1 MKPDQDSYPVFEA
14 NQVLTNGHLNDGF
27 NYLDEQEHHTRA
39 RLIGIGIACG
49 LEISLRSGTTIEVS
63 KGCGVT
69 SQGYLIV
76 EPETVSLVAYRAD
89 YRIPDEVDYPVFR
102 DADKRQYPLWELF
115 PAGEPNTLELASV
128 AGFLD
133 DKAVLLF
140 MELKQQG
147 LRNCSPNNCDDKG
160 SEVAVSIRRLLI
172 KREHLDLISAA
183 AAQLAAGLTYR
194 DRQEREQAQLDLPD
208 LRLPRLKFPRPNEL
222 RSQDILAAFVDVFQA
237 NQLAQALGEAL
248 QAAYQAF
255 RPWLQEEYPDDP
267 FTDFAAKFG
276 FLDQVLVVDK
286 TTTVQARFL
295 QYYYDVF
302 DDLLR
307 AYDEFRW
314 QASGLICACCP
325 PVDLFARHLML
336 GLPSDSTDAQPGIYR
351 HGFLA
356 SPAISGCAEKSME
369 VRLLFQRIVEML
381 ASFTVA
387 PPLFAGLSE
396 IDERIDAQIR
406 ITPSVLGG
414 KPLAERAIP
423 YYYQQTGKPPLYQI
437 WNSEKTRRNR
447 GNRNLA
453 YRAYEY
459 RPEPPRFVRDPLSY
473 DLEAYDFLRI
483 EGHLGKPYL
492 AVMRTLLQLKQIYR
506 LPIEIIALRSG
517 PYDEQQPVDLSAE
530 SCRFQDLEA
539 VFDSLRE
546 QVLSALA
553 EGVRF
558 LYAIPLEG
566 EQVGGGAL
574 PAGTPQ
580 LALLKAYAADF
591 SYAADSVGAW
601 FEKHLKLFQGRPY
614 VDVDH
619 SQINEEAVLRV
630 VWELLAGTSKSPLPS
645 RYYGH
650 IVVLYYL
657 SKLAETL
664 PPSLD
669 LLSQADFENKCQ
681 DLRGLVRFFRSA
693 AASEISQESQAFIP
707 EEDLIDHFDQ
717 VLSSCQLGPLQSV
730 HEEYGRRIG
739 ELKKK
744 QFLVRFIEDHPGMEH
759 KAGVPRGGTFI
770 LVYHG
775 APAPAV
781 VSTPAIDERS
791 LVAESSRD
799 GSPRAVGIG
808 AGASVETRVLADAI
822 KRISHNES
830 LQSNPDVKLV
840 LDSLVRTKP
849 GITSEIGVAALPAK
863 DDFRSL
869 INTVV
874 DELAA
879 GTVIA
884 DFYLPYLCCSDCSAI
899 QFVVPRIPPTF
910 TVTVA
915 CTNTEGYAT
924 VSVDPQGGFPPY
936 TVKVDEQN
944 HQSLSQELLLSVGQ
958 HTLLIRDSESSES
971 TAQTV
976 TVAPQ
981 LLLGEPS
988 FDCGED
994 YSSYRASLTISGGTP
1009 PYRINGQAIDGD
1021 GYTSEW
1027 IDSGTT
1033 VDLDV
1038 LDSRDCAAA
1047 ITFIHTCVRPC
1058 DFSFSVGCTDASDT
1072 APVIVTPTGGIAP
1085 YTLMID
1091 EQDYQALPEILIL
1104 NSGEHALTL
1113 RDSEGRQSPVRGVY
1127 VAPQLLLGEPSF
1139 DCGEDY
1145 SSYRASLTISGGI
1158 PPYRVNG
1165 QAIDG
1170 DGYTSE
1176 WIDSGATVD
1185 LEVLDSRDCAAA
1197 IAFIHTCVQP
1207 CDFSFSVGC
1216 TDASDTAPVIVTPTG
1231 GVAPYT
1237 LMINEQD
1244 YQPLPEILI
1253 LNSGEHALTLRDSEG
1268 RQSPVRNVYV
1278 APQLLLG
1285 EPSFDCG
1292 EDYSSY
1298 RASLTISGGIPPY
1311 RVNGQAI
1318 DGDGYTSEWIDSGAT
1333 VDLEVLDSRDC
1344 AAAITFIHTCVQ
1356 PCDFSFSVGCT
1367 DASDTAPVIVTPTGG
1382 VAPYTLMI
1390 DEQDYQPLP
1399 EILILNSGEHA
1410 LTLRDSEGRQSPVR
1424 TLEVAQH
1431 LVLDEPA
1438 FSCNEDGSTYTAS
1451 FTFSGGTPPYTIDG
1465 QLIDGNLIYTTAPIG
1480 SGTSGELEVVDSR
1493 NCSAKVSFTHTC
1505 EPVCDLP
1512 CAGISLDRGYPFWL
1526 PDPDPE
1532 RPYTGVGF
1540 QEVAFSLEVSPGKS
1554 VDLSGELAGI
1564 LRVEDI
1570 AQLNERFG
1578 DVVEQWLAKINALI
1592 AEVTGNPD
1600 WLKLSYQ
1607 ALSPGFM
1614 GTLRIEYFECLG
1626 FDLHIH
1632 TFFDRREVSDDL
1644 DVVYSPEGTSIQAKA
1659 IEGRVVIP
1667 AFDAIR
1673 IDKCHPEI
1681 PPVSLC
1687 PDELNLKLTIDVS
1700 VDGRGAFLQV
1710 RATGNEQPIAY
1721 LWQAQDGRPPLANG
1735 DSGWFEF
1742 TGDAGPISKRVRVTA
1757 FTKRGCRTSG
1767 ETTIN
1772 FEELG

>member
-1 MKPDQDSYPVFEA
+1 MKPEQDSYPVFEA
-14 NQVLTNGHLNDGF
+14 NQVLTSGHLNDGF
-27 NYLDEQEHHTRA
+27 NYLDEQEHQTRA

-49 LEISLRSGTTIEVS
+49 LEIRLLGGTTIEVS

-69 SQGYLIV
+69 SQGYLMV
-76 EPETVSLVAYRAD
+76 EPEAVSLVAYRAD

-102 DADKRQYPLWELF
+102 DAEKQQYPLWELF

-160 SEVAVSIRRLLI
+160 SEVAVSVRRLLI

-183 AAQLAAGLTYR
+183 AAQLAAGLTSR

-208 LRLPRLKFPRPNEL
+208 LRLPRLAFPRPNEL
-222 RSQDILAAFVDVFQA
+222 RSQDILAAFVNVFQA
-237 NQLAQALGEAL
+237 NQLAQGLGEAL

-267 FTDFAAKFG
+267 FSDFAAKFG
-276 FLDQVLVVDK
+276 FLDQVLVADT

-295 QYYYDVF
+295 PYYYDAF

-336 GLPSDSTDAQPGIYR
+336 GLPSDSTDALPGIYR

-356 SPAISGCAEKSME
+356 SPAISGCAEKTKE
-369 VRLLFQRIVEML
+369 VRLLFKRIVEML
-381 ASFTVA
+381 ASFTAA

-396 IDERIDAQIR
+396 IDERIDPQIR

-423 YYYQQTGKPPLYQI
+423 YYYEQTGKPPLYEI
-437 WNSEKTRRNR
+437 WNGEKTRRNR

-473 DLEAYDFLRI
+473 DFEAYDFLRI

-492 AVMRTLLQLKQIYR
+492 AVMRTLLQLKQTYR

-517 PYDEQQPVDLSAE
+517 PYDEQQTVDLSAE

-539 VFDSLRE
+539 VFDALRE

-574 PAGTPQ
+574 PGGTPQ

-601 FEKHLKLFQGRPY
+601 FEKYLKLFQARPY

-681 DLRGLVRFFRSA
+681 DLLGLVRFFRSP
-693 AASEISQESQAFIP
+693 AASAISQELKAFIP
-707 EEDLIDHFDQ
+707 EDDLIDHFDQ
-717 VLSSCQLGPLQSV
+717 VLSSCQLAPLQSV
-730 HEEYGRRIG
+730 HGEYGRRIG

-744 QFLVRFIEDHPGMEH
+744 QFLVRFIADHPGMEH
-759 KAGVPRGGTFI
+759 KAGVPLGGTFI

-775 APAPAV
+775 VPAPALA
-781 VSTPAIDERS
+781 STPA
-791 LVAESSRD
+791 VAERTLSSPDDSR
-799 GSPRAVGIG
+799 RAVVSV
-808 AGASVETRVLADAI
+808 AGASVETRELADAI
-822 KRISHNES
+822 SRISHNES
-830 LQSNPDVKLV
+830 LLSNPDINLL
-840 LDSLVRTKP
+840 LDSLVGKPQGISSETGFAARLTK
-849 GITSEIGVAALPAK
+849 GDS
-863 DDFRSL
+863 RSL
-869 INTVV
+869 IDTVG

-910 TVTVA
+910 TATVA
-915 CTNTEGYAT
+915 CTNAEGYAT
-924 VSVDPQGGFPPY
+924 VSVAPQRGFPPY
-936 TVKVDEQN
+936 TVKVDDEN
-944 HQSLSQELLLSVGQ
+944 HQNLSQELLLSVGQ
-958 HTLLIRDSESSES
+958 HTLLIRDSESTES
-971 TAQTV
+971 APQKV
-976 TVAPQ
+976 TVAPH
-981 LLLGEPS
+981 LLFGEPS
-988 FDCGED
+988 FVCSED
-994 YSSYRASLTISGGTP
+994 YSSYRVSLTITGGTP
-1009 PYRINGQAIDGD
+1009 PYRVDGQAIEGD
-1021 GYTSEW
+1021 HHTSAP
-1027 IDSGTT
+1027 IDSGTA
-1033 VDLDV
+1033 VNLEV

-1047 ITFIHTCVRPC
+1047 ISFTHSCVRPC
-1058 DFSFSVGCTDASDT
+1058 DFSFSVGCTDASDS

-1085 YTLMID
+1085 YTLMVD
-1091 EQDYQALPEILIL
+1091 EQDYQPLPEILVL
-1104 NSGEHALTL
+1104 NSGEHTLTL
-1113 RDSEGRQSPVRGVY
+1113 RDSEGRQSPVRNVY
-1127 VAPQLLLGEPSF
+1127 VAPQLLFGEPSF

-1176 WIDSGATVD
+1176 WIDSGTAVD

-1197 IAFIHTCVQP
+1197 ISLTHTCVQA

-1216 TDASDTAPVIVTPTG
+1216 TDAEDTAPVMVTPTG
-1231 GVAPYT
+1231 GIAPYT
-1237 LMINEQD
+1237 LMVDEEA
-1244 YQPLPEILI
+1244 YQPLPAILI
-1253 LNSGEHALTLRDSEG
+1253 LSSGEHTLTLRDSEG
-1268 RQSPVRNVYV
+1268 SESPAR
-1278 APQLLLG
+1278 
-1285 EPSFDCG
+1285 
-1292 EDYSSY
+1292 
-1298 RASLTISGGIPPY
+1298 
-1311 RVNGQAI
+1311 
-1318 DGDGYTSEWIDSGAT
+1318 
-1333 VDLEVLDSRDC
+1333 
-1344 AAAITFIHTCVQ
+1344 
-1356 PCDFSFSVGCT
+1356 
-1367 DASDTAPVIVTPTGG
+1367 G
-1382 VAPYTLMI
+1382 V
-1390 DEQDYQPLP
+1390 
-1399 EILILNSGEHA
+1399 
-1410 LTLRDSEGRQSPVR
+1410 
-1424 TLEVAQH
+1424 EVAQH
-1431 LVLDEPA
+1431 LFLDEPA
-1438 FSCNEDGSTYTAS
+1438 FFCSEDGSTYTAT
-1451 FTFSGGTPPYTIDG
+1451 FTFGGGTPPYFVDG
-1465 QLIDGNLIYTTAPIG
+1465 GKLAEGLFMYTTAPIG
-1480 SGTSGELEVVDSR
+1480 SGASSEFELVDSR
-1493 NCSAKVSFTHTC
+1493 NCSAKAAFTHSC
-1505 EPVCDLP
+1505 EAACDLP
-1512 CAGISLDRGYPFWL
+1512 CAGISLDRGYRFWL
-1526 PDPDPE
+1526 PDPDPK
-1532 RPYTGVGF
+1532 RPYTSVGF
-1540 QEVAFSLEVSPGKS
+1540 EVAEFSLEISAGERL
-1554 VDLSGELAGI
+1554 DLSAQLSEI
-1564 LRVEDI
+1564 LQVEDI
-1570 AQLNERFG
+1570 DQLNENFA
-1578 DVVEQWLAKINALI
+1578 DLVKQWLSRINELI
-1592 AEVTGNPD
+1592 AGITGNPD

-1626 FDLHIH
+1626 FDFRIQS
-1632 TFFDRREVSDDL
+1632 FVQRGEESDDL
-1644 DVVYSPEGTSIQAKA
+1644 DVAYLPEGTSIRRKA
-1659 IEGRVVIP
+1659 IEGNAIIVP

-1673 IDKCHPEI
+1673 IDKCHPETK
-1681 PPVSLC
+1681 PERLC
-1687 PDELNLKLTIDVS
+1687 PDDLNLKLEIDVS
-1700 VDGRGAFLQV
+1700 VDGRGALLKAS
-1710 RATGNEQPIAY
+1710 ATGDEQPVAY
-1721 LWQAQDGRPPLANG
+1721 LWEAQDGQPPLANG

-1757 FTKRGCRTSG
+1757 FTKRGCRSSR